1 MTYEPHELRWMLT
14 GESWPTEAASCA
26 MTGEPVSGL
35 ETVFTLDL
43 EQGQSSN
50 VVTPRAPG

>member
-1 MTYEPHELRWMLT
+1 
-14 GESWPTEAASCA
+14 